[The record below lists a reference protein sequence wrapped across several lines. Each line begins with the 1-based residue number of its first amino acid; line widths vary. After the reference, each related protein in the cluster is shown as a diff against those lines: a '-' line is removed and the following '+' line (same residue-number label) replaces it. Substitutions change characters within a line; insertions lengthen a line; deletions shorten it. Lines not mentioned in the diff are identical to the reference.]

1 MTDIQQMY
9 EFYRDHP
16 QATSQDICDAFNWD
30 SDKVRT
36 YKYRLKKKKYIGIL
50 REDGRDVVI
59 CLKEPDE
66 RINQES
72 ETIQFKQE
80 AYRNM
85 ADAYLD
91 RMMSEGTTVSQMIEL
106 GRELRLILKEI
117 A

>member
-9 EFYRDHP
+9 EFYRARP
-16 QATSQDICDAFNWD
+16 EATSQDICDAFSWD

-36 YKYRLKKKKYIGIL
+36 YKYRLKKKGYIAVDH
-50 REDGRDVVI
+50 EDGKEVVV
-59 CLKEPDE
+59 CLREPDE
-66 RINQES
+66 RVIQEN
-72 ETIQFKQE
+72 ETIRFKQE
-80 AYRNM
+80 AYRSM
-85 ADAYLD
+85 AEAYLD

>member
-9 EFYRDHP
+9 MFYRENST
-16 QATSQDICDAFNWD
+16 ASTQDVCNAFGWD
-30 SDKVRT
+30 EQKVRT
-36 YKYRLKKKKYIGIL
+36 YKYRLKKKGYIAVDH
-50 REDGRDVVI
+50 EDGKEIIV

-66 RINQES
+66 RASQENR
-72 ETIQFKQE
+72 TIQYKQE

-85 ADAYLD
+85 ADAYLE
-91 RMMSEGTTVSQMIEL
+91 RMMAEGTTVSQMIEL